1 MAVRLLGLCASKSDA
16 HFKLGTSLGILVLT
30 NAIMGFGIEVSGS
43 GFRVDPG
50 FRFKVL
56 LDLRGLWV
64 WVWVFLLSERSM
76 YTEVCR
82 VLL

>member
-43 GFRVDPG
+43 GFRVETQG
-50 FRFKVL
+50 SG
-56 LDLRGLWV
+56 LRY
-64 WVWVFLLSERSM
+64 F
-76 YTEVCR
+76 
-82 VLL
+82 